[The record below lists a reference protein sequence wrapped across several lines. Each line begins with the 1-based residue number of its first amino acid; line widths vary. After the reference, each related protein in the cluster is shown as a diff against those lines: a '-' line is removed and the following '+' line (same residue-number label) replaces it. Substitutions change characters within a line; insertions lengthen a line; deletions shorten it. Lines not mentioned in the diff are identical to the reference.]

1 MSTTTT
7 TQTVPRYS
15 IARTLADY
23 DLHHSTPAAEKEG
36 AGEGD
41 ESAQLDRNAEQGNN
55 PPGWETEYRRVPPHR
70 PVNRELDV
78 ASRSVTLNG
87 VETFF
92 VYNMFN
98 GIRIVEVSAG
108 HHFPQRTGRRCHDA
122 VKLTVSTIPAGK

>member
-1 MSTTTT
+1 MSSTTT

-23 DLHHSTPAAEKEG
+23 DLHHSEATAETKRTE
-36 AGEGD
+36 EGD
-41 ESAQLDRNAEQGNN
+41 QNTRSDSTEQGNN
-55 PPGWETEYRRVPPHR
+55 PSTWEREYRRVPPHR

-78 ASRSVTLNG
+78 ASRSITLNG

-98 GIRIVEVSAG
+98 GIRIVEVSFG
-108 HHFPQRTGRRCHDA
+108 DPI
-122 VKLTVSTIPAGK
+122 LY